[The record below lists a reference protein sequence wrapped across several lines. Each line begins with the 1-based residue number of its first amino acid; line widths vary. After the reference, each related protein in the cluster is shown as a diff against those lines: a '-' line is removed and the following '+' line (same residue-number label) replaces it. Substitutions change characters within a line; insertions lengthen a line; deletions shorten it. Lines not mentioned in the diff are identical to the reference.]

1 LTGIIRRAIEQGADP
16 SSFLQKAAMPVR
28 LDRQS
33 ADFDQRFRDF
43 LAAKREVSAD
53 VERATRAIVD
63 DVVARGDAALIE
75 ATRKFDRLELDASGL
90 RVTAAEIDAAVKAC
104 DAGTVDALKFARD
117 RIDAFH
123 RRQMPKDERFTD
135 AAGVELGW
143 RWSAV
148 DAVGL
153 YVPGGTAAYPSSVL
167 MNAVPA
173 RVAGVLRV
181 VMVVPAPDGRLNPLV
196 LAAAHLGG
204 VSEIYRVGGA
214 QAVAALAYGTATIA
228 PVAKIVGPGNAYVA
242 AAKRLVFGKVGID
255 MIAGPSE
262 VLVIADDTGN
272 ADWIAADLLAQA
284 EHDTSAQ
291 SILITDSA
299 RLAADVERAV
309 EAQLATLPR
318 AAIARA
324 SWDDFGGI
332 IKVASLDDAIELANA
347 IAAEHLEI
355 MTADAEGLSKK
366 VRNAGAIFLGAH
378 TPEAIGDYV
387 GGSNHV
393 LPTAR
398 SARFS
403 SGLGVLDFMKRTS
416 ILKCGPDQLRALGP
430 AAMTL
435 GQAEGLDAHSRSVGL
450 RLNLS

>member
-1 LTGIIRRAIEQGADP
+1 
-16 SSFLQKAAMPVR
+16 MPVR
-28 LDRQS
+28 LDQSS
-33 ADFDQRFRDF
+33 ADFTARFAGF
-43 LAAKREVSAD
+43 LAMKREVAAD
-53 VERATRAIVD
+53 IEAATRAIVN
-63 DVVARGDAALIE
+63 DVAERGDAALLE
-75 ATRKFDRLELDASGL
+75 ATCKFDRLELDAGGL
-90 RVTAAEIDAAVKAC
+90 RITQAQIDAAVKAC
-104 DAGTVDALKFARD
+104 DAKTLEALEFARD
-117 RIDAFH
+117 RIEVFH
-123 RRQMPKDERFTD
+123 RQQLPKDQRFTD
-135 AAGVELGW
+135 ALGVELGW
-143 RWSAV
+143 RWSAIES
-148 DAVGL
+148 VGL

-173 RVAGVLRV
+173 KVAGVERV
-181 VMVVPAPDGRLNPLV
+181 AMVVPSPDGKLNPLV

-214 QAVAALAYGTATIA
+214 QAVAALAWGTATIA

-262 VLVIADDTGN
+262 VLVIADHTGN
-272 ADWIAADLLAQA
+272 AGWIAADLLAQA
-284 EHDTSAQ
+284 EHDVNAQ
-291 SILITDSA
+291 SILITDDA
-299 RLAADVERAV
+299 ALADDVERAV

-318 AAIARA
+318 AEIARA
-324 SWDDFGGI
+324 SWNEFGAI
-332 IKVASLDDAIELANA
+332 ILVRNLAQSVALANA

-355 MTADAEGLSKK
+355 MTADPEALSAQI
-366 VRNAGAIFLGAH
+366 RNAGAIFLGPH

-435 GQAEGLDAHSRSVGL
+435 GKAEGLDAHARSVGL